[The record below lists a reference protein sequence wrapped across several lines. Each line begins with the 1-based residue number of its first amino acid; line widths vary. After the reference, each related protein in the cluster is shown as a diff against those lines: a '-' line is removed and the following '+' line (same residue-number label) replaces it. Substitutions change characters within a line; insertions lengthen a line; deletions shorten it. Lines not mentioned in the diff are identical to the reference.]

1 MEELARLF
9 RDNVWKL
16 HKLPESVISDRELSF
31 IAELTRK
38 LNRMLSIETNLLSLF
53 HPQTNSQTE

>member
-16 HKLPESVISDRELSF
+16 HKLPGSVISNRGLSF

-53 HPQTNSQTE
+53 YPQTNSQTE